1 MERKGPPNNFQQKQ
15 NTLAMINMIM
25 KIMLDSYLASQLK
38 LSMNQLLNWI
48 ESFRVYVCEV
58 FTFTGEELSNT
69 FSQKNNKHESQVN

>member
-1 MERKGPPNNFQQKQ
+1 MERKGPTNNIQQKQ

-25 KIMLDSYLASQLK
+25 KIMLDSYQASQLK
-38 LSMNQLLNWI
+38 LSMNRLLNWI

-58 FTFTGEELSNT
+58 FMFTGEELSNT